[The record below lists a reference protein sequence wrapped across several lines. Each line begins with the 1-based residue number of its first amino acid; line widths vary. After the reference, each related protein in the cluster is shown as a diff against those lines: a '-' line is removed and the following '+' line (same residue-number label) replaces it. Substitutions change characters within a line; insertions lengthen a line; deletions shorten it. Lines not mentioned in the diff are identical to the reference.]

1 MLRIG
6 QGQARAAFAIVLA
19 LGADWLLA
27 MGARLVRGVA
37 GDVLRIK
44 ARGLKACDGGI
55 DLGERMFNGL
65 QD

>member
-1 MLRIG
+1 VLRIG

-19 LGADWLLA
+19 IGADWLLA

-44 ARGLKACDGGI
+44 ARGLKACDWR
-55 DLGERMFNGL
+55 D
-65 QD
+65 